1 MGGVHNL
8 FCMQLVYRKV
18 TDLCALILYPVT
30 LLNSFIISRSF
41 LEEILGSLMSSMVSS
56 ANGDSVT
63 YFPICIISNFF
74 PCFITSTSSL
84 RKMIKGNKNTGNLFL
99 ISEFGWVA
107 SNFFTFRMM
116 LSVGFISFC
125 FFPFF

>member
-1 MGGVHNL
+1 MGGVHSL
-8 FCMQLVYRKV
+8 FCMQLVYRKA

-74 PCFITSTSSL
+74 PCFITLTSSL
-84 RKMIKGNKNTGNLFL
+84 RKMMKGNKNTGNLCL
-99 ISEFGWVA
+99 ISDFGWVA
-107 SNFFTFRMM
+107 SNFSPFRMM